1 MLSLV
6 KFNRSRISGS
16 FFKKREIKR
25 GRDEEREGRKE
36 GGRSFSKTFAKMPL
50 VWKFALSQVGSAG
63 LEPSW

>member
-1 MLSLV
+1 M
-6 KFNRSRISGS
+6 S